1 MPKRKTELIN
11 VSFKGIYIYIHMYVF
26 MYIYIYIH
34 THTHTHIYSY
44 TYIYTQGNKAL
55 PKYVAIMTFLEKNS
69 GF

>member
-26 MYIYIYIH
+26 MYIYI
-34 THTHTHIYSY
+34 HTHIYSY